1 MFEWLVDL
9 IKTKEKDEKKIKCK
23 GCGAFISE
31 SNAVLDVDS
40 GAFICRDCK
49 GIGAEMEKLGKGGI
63 KSAVK
68 QQAGEEDDR
77 GKARCK
83 RCGFVNTYSK
93 SRGLP
98 DSCGYCNRKF
108 KV

>member
-1 MFEWLVDL
+1 
-9 IKTKEKDEKKIKCK
+9 
-23 GCGAFISE
+23 
-31 SNAVLDVDS
+31 
-40 GAFICRDCK
+40 
-49 GIGAEMEKLGKGGI
+49 METERGQE
-63 KSAVK
+63 VE